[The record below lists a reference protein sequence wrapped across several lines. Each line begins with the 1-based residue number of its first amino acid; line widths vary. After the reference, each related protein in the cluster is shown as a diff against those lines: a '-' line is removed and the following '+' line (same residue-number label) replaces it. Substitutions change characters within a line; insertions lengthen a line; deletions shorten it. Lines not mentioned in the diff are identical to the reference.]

1 MGEMIKMIVVL
12 TFLSSFSG
20 GLLAYVKE
28 NTAER
33 IENQVLQF
41 VKGPTL
47 KSLFK
52 DAEND
57 PLTDR
62 FTIDREKESMT
73 FFVAKLDGKTQTV
86 AFEASGK
93 GYGGDVGLMV
103 AVDVTTDKIYG
114 VGVTT
119 HSETAGLGS
128 MAKDDP
134 SFAAQFAD
142 QPLLEAI
149 QVTGDGGKINALSG
163 ATITSRAVCAAAT
176 QAGKTYQSLKPEI
189 EEKLKSITP

>member
-28 NTAER
+28 STEKR
-33 IENQVLQF
+33 IEDQVLKF

-47 KSLFK
+47 KNLFK

-62 FTIDREKESMT
+62 FTLERDQQVMT

-86 AFEASGK
+86 AFETSGK

-103 AVDVTTDKIYG
+103 AVDVASDKIYG
-114 VGVTT
+114 AGVTT
-119 HSETAGLGS
+119 NSETAGLGS
-128 MAKDDP
+128 MAKDNP
-134 SFAAQFAD
+134 NFAAQFTG
-142 QPLLEAI
+142 QPILETI

-176 QAGKTYQSLKPEI
+176 EAGKTYKRLKPEI
-189 EEKLKSITP
+189 EEKLKSLTP

>member
-1 MGEMIKMIVVL
+1 MGEMIKMVVVL
-12 TFLSSFSG
+12 TFLSSLSG

-28 NTAER
+28 DTAQR
-33 IENQVLQF
+33 IEDQVLQF

-57 PLTDR
+57 PLSDR
-62 FTIDREKESMT
+62 FTIDRDKESRT

-86 AFEASGK
+86 AFETFGK

-103 AVDVTTDKIYG
+103 AVDVATDKIYG
-114 VGVTT
+114 AGVTT

-134 SFAAQFAD
+134 NFAAQFAG
-142 QPLLEAI
+142 QPLLEPI

-163 ATITSRAVCAAAT
+163 ATITSRAVCVAAT
-176 QAGKTYQSLKPEI
+176 QAGDMYKSLKPEI

>member
-1 MGEMIKMIVVL
+1 MGEMIKMVVVL
-12 TFLSSFSG
+12 TFLSSLSG

-28 NTAER
+28 NTAQR
-33 IENQVLQF
+33 IEDQVLQF

-57 PLTDR
+57 PLSDR
-62 FTIDREKESMT
+62 FTIDRDKESRT

-86 AFEASGK
+86 AFETFGK

-103 AVDVTTDKIYG
+103 AVDVATDKIYG
-114 VGVTT
+114 AGVTT

-134 SFAAQFAD
+134 NFAAQFAG
-142 QPLLEAI
+142 QPLLEPI

-163 ATITSRAVCAAAT
+163 ATITSRAVCVAAT
-176 QAGKTYQSLKPEI
+176 QAGDMYKSLKPEI

>member
-28 NTAER
+28 NTEER
-33 IENQVLQF
+33 IENQVLKF

-62 FTIDREKESMT
+62 FTIDRDKEIMT

-86 AFEASGK
+86 AFETSGK

-103 AVDVTTDKIYG
+103 AVNVDTDKIYG

-134 SFAAQFAD
+134 NFAAQFTG
-142 QPLLEAI
+142 QPLLETV

-176 QAGKTYQSLKPEI
+176 QAGEMYQSLKPEI
-189 EEKLKSITP
+189 EEKLKSLTP

>member
-1 MGEMIKMIVVL
+1 MGEIIKMIVVL

-28 NTAER
+28 NTEER
-33 IENQVLQF
+33 IENQVLKF

-62 FTIDREKESMT
+62 FTIDRDKQTMT
-73 FFVAKLDGKTQTV
+73 FFVAKLDGKPQTV
-86 AFEASGK
+86 AFETSGK

-103 AVDVTTDKIYG
+103 AVNVATDKIYG
-114 VGVTT
+114 AGVTT

-134 SFAAQFAD
+134 NFAVQFTG
-142 QPLLEAI
+142 QPILETI

-176 QAGKTYQSLKPEI
+176 QAGVTYKSLKPEI
-189 EEKLKSITP
+189 EEKLKSLTP

>member
-28 NTAER
+28 NTEER
-33 IENQVLQF
+33 IENQVLKF

-57 PLTDR
+57 PLADR
-62 FTIDREKESMT
+62 FTIDRDEQMMT

-86 AFEASGK
+86 AFETSGK

-103 AVDVTTDKIYG
+103 AVDVANDKIYG

-128 MAKDDP
+128 RAKDDP
-134 SFAAQFAD
+134 NFATQFAG
-142 QPLLEAI
+142 QPLLETI

-176 QAGKTYQSLKPEI
+176 QAGKTYKRLKPEI
-189 EEKLKSITP
+189 EEKLKSLTQ

>member
-1 MGEMIKMIVVL
+1 MGEMIKMVVVL

-33 IENQVLQF
+33 IEDQVLQL
-41 VKGPTL
+41 VKGPTVRGI
-47 KSLFK
+47 FK

-57 PLTDR
+57 PMADR
-62 FTIDREKESMT
+62 FAIEHDKKKLD
-73 FFVAKLDGKTQTV
+73 FFVAKLDGKTQIV
-86 AFEASGK
+86 AFETSGK
-93 GYGGDVGLMV
+93 GYGGDVGLIV

-134 SFAAQFAD
+134 SFAAQFAG
-142 QPLLEAI
+142 QPILEAI
-149 QVTGDGGKINALSG
+149 KVSGDGGRINALSG
-163 ATITSRAVCAAAT
+163 ATITSRAVCAAAS
-176 QAGKTYQSLKPEI
+176 QAGKTYKSLKPEI
-189 EEKLKSITP
+189 EEKLKAFTQ

>member
-28 NTAER
+28 NTEER

-62 FTIDREKESMT
+62 FTIDRDEQSMT
-73 FFVAKLDGKTQTV
+73 FFVAKLEGKTQTV
-86 AFEASGK
+86 AFETSGK

-114 VGVTT
+114 AGVTT

-134 SFAAQFAD
+134 NFAAQFAG
-142 QPLLEAI
+142 QPILEKI

-163 ATITSRAVCAAAT
+163 ATITSRAVCAAAS
-176 QAGKTYQSLKPEI
+176 QAGQMYQDLKPEI

>member
-1 MGEMIKMIVVL
+1 MGEMIKMVVVL
-12 TFLSSFSG
+12 TFLSSLSG

-28 NTAER
+28 NTAQR
-33 IENQVLQF
+33 IEDQVLQF

-57 PLTDR
+57 PLSDR
-62 FTIDREKESMT
+62 FTIERDKESMT

-86 AFEASGK
+86 AFEAFGK

-128 MAKDDP
+128 TAKDDP
-134 SFAAQFAD
+134 SFAVQFAG
-142 QPLLEAI
+142 QPLLEPI

-163 ATITSRAVCAAAT
+163 ATITSRAVCVAAT
-176 QAGKTYQSLKPEI
+176 QAGDMYKSLKPEI
-189 EEKLKSITP
+189 KEKLKSLTP

>member
-57 PLTDR
+57 PLADR